1 MAYILNIESATNIC
15 SVCVSQDGQLL
26 SIQETNANKHA
37 SEITLMIDKCLTDA
51 GLKMTD
57 LSAVA
62 ISNGPGSYTSLR
74 VGASTAKGI
83 CYALNI
89 PMIAIDTLQS
99 LAMAAYL
106 EVRYETALYCA
117 MIDARRMEVYSAT
130 FKIEHENMVNIEP
143 MSPLIVDE
151 QTFKRFFDMGK
162 RLVFSG
168 NGVSKCQSVIGSDG
182 TFFSN
187 KVCSSLNMIPLSTA
201 QFEMQNFV
209 DVAYHTP
216 LYLKAPNITKSKKII

>member
-1 MAYILNIESATNIC
+1 MAYILNIESATSIC
-15 SVCVSQDGQLL
+15 SVCISQNGELL
-26 SIQETNANKHA
+26 SIHETDTNKHA
-37 SEITLMIDKCLTDA
+37 SEITSMIDKCLTEA
-51 GLKMTD
+51 GLQMTY

-89 PMIAIDTLQS
+89 PLIAVDTLQS

-106 EVRYETALYCA
+106 EVQDEEAFYCA
-117 MIDARRMEVYSAT
+117 MIDARRMEVYTAI
-130 FKIEHENMVNIEP
+130 FKMEYGNMINVEP
-143 MSPLIVDE
+143 MSPVIVDE
-151 QTFKRFFDMGK
+151 QTFERFLDIGK
-162 RLVFSG
+162 RLIFSG
-168 NGVSKCQSVIGSDG
+168 NGAGKCQSIIGSDG

-187 KVCSSLNMIPLSTA
+187 KLCSSRNMIPLSTS
-201 QFEMQNFV
+201 QFEMKNFV

-216 LYLKAPNITKSKKII
+216 VYLKAPNITKSKKIF

>member
-1 MAYILNIESATNIC
+1 MDYILNIESATSIC
-15 SVCVSQDGQLL
+15 SVCISQNGELI
-26 SIQETNANKHA
+26 SIHETDANKHA
-37 SEITLMIDKCLTDA
+37 SEITLMIDKCLVEAD
-51 GLKMTD
+51 LKMTD

-89 PMIAIDTLQS
+89 PMIADDTLQS

-106 EVRYETALYCA
+106 EVQDEVALYCP
-117 MIDARRMEVYSAT
+117 MIDARRMEVYAAIY
-130 FKIEHENMVNIEP
+130 KIKDGNMINVEP

-151 QTFKRFFDMGK
+151 ETFKRFFDEGK

-168 NGVSKCQSVIGSDG
+168 NGATKCQPVIGSDA
-182 TFFSN
+182 TFFSD

-201 QFEMQNFV
+201 QFEMGIFV

-216 LYLKAPNITKSKKII
+216 VYLKAPNITKAKKII

>member
-1 MAYILNIESATNIC
+1 MAYILNIESATTIC
-15 SVCVSQDGQLL
+15 SVCISQNGELL
-26 SIQETNANKHA
+26 SIHETDANKHA
-37 SEITLMIDKCLTDA
+37 SEITLMIGKCLTEAD
-51 GLKMTD
+51 LKMTD

-89 PMIAIDTLQS
+89 PMIAVDTLQS

-106 EVRYETALYCA
+106 EVQDEVALYCP
-117 MIDARRMEVYSAT
+117 MIDARRMEVYAAIY
-130 FKIEHENMVNIEP
+130 KIKDGNMINVEP

-151 QTFKRFFDMGK
+151 ETFKRFFDEGK

-168 NGVSKCQSVIGSDG
+168 NAVTKCRTVIASPMAV
-182 TFFSN
+182 FSN
-187 KVCSSLNMIPLSTA
+187 NICTSRNMIPLSTA
-201 QFEMQNFV
+201 QFEMKNFV
-209 DVAYHTP
+209 DLAYHTP
-216 LYLKAPNITKSKKII
+216 LYLKAPNITKSKKIF

>member
-1 MAYILNIESATNIC
+1 MAYILNIESATSIC
-15 SVCVSQDGQLL
+15 SVCISQNGELI
-26 SIQETNANKHA
+26 SIHETEANKHA
-37 SEITLMIDKCLTDA
+37 SEITLMIDKCLVEV
-51 GLKMTD
+51 GLKVTD

-89 PMIAIDTLQS
+89 PMIAVDTLQS
-99 LAMAAYL
+99 LAMASYL
-106 EVRYETALYCA
+106 EVRDVAAFYCA
-117 MIDARRMEVYSAT
+117 MIDARRMEVYSAIY
-130 FKIEHENMVNIEP
+130 KMEDGNMINVEP

-151 QTFKRFFDMGK
+151 QTFKRFLKMGK
-162 RLVFSG
+162 RLIFSG
-168 NGVSKCQSVIGSDG
+168 NGATKCQPLIGSDG
-182 TFFSN
+182 TFFSD

-201 QFEMQNFV
+201 HFEMANFV